1 MVFLPSSPE
10 FDPVETQ
17 EWLESFQS
25 AQIQDPN
32 RALYLL
38 GRLDQFAKEA
48 GLAGSSVP
56 YSSYRNTISLEKQ
69 GAYA

>member
-1 MVFLPSSPE
+1 M
-10 FDPVETQ
+10 
-17 EWLESFQS
+17 
-25 AQIQDPN
+25 QDPN